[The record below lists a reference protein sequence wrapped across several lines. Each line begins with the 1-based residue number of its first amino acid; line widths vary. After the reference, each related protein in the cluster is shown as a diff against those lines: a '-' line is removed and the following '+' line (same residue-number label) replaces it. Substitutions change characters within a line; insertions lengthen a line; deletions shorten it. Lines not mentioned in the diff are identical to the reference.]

1 MNKQELLNQIGQWRK
16 EMAHQKVI
24 DAINAL
30 PLEER
35 DYLFTCILAR
45 EYNIT
50 GNFPQAKE
58 LLDSVRKEGL
68 KDPNWFFHYG
78 YSLMSMH
85 RFAEAKGA
93 FQQCLKIAPKFPN
106 VRSLLN
112 SCEVNIGK
120 EAIAKAYGDG
130 KELDE
135 EKTLEM
141 ILKCHLHGNFGVQ
154 DTVEEDHIH
163 ISAWNLDI
171 YPEITELKEDSVI
184 VNFNLECPDW
194 DRDIVEVGA
203 SKGPNPAVA
212 LNVVCSSFM
221 LSLVSA
227 INLMMKKEK
236 ALKMESDF
244 AGQKHQWNVYRGN
257 VLSGGDAQK
266 IRDFNLY
273 WDALK
278 DELVKRIGNQKLC
291 YVKIFA
297 ARNGDTINA
306 ECRINDVRIPS
317 LSKIVGNIVKGW
329 DIEGYGIQR
338 QFILFQQE
346 ESTTQPYPFDQET
359 LEDYTREA
367 MKLFANVRSAEDAK
381 ALPERMLELC
391 EGDKTLAKEL
401 QLYLPMAA
409 AENVYK
415 QLIHPETLTFDMAG
429 KQVTVYRS
437 QLASYHTIQK
447 ALFWALQ
454 HNVFGEETNR
464 VYQSMVV
471 ASPLFHFMQKNA
483 KEGKGMQGG
492 MGVSLTI
499 NVDDSFQLR

>member
-1 MNKQELLNQIGQWRK
+1 MNKQELLTQINQWKK
-16 EMAHQKVI
+16 EMAHQKII
-24 DAINAL
+24 DAINAV
-30 PLEER
+30 PEGER
-35 DYLFTCILAR
+35 DYQLTCILAR

-50 GNFPQAKE
+50 NNFPRAKE
-58 LLDSVRKEGL
+58 LLDSVRKEGM
-68 KDPNWFFHYG
+68 KDPNWFFHSG
-78 YSLMSMH
+78 YSLMSMR

-93 FQQCLKIAPKFPN
+93 FQQCLKLAPQFPN
-106 VRSLLN
+106 VRTLLSN
-112 SCEVNIGK
+112 CELNIGK
-120 EAIAKAYGDG
+120 EVIAKAYGDG

-135 EKTLEM
+135 DKTLEM
-141 ILKCHLHGNFGVQ
+141 ILKCHLHGNFGVK
-154 DTVEEDHIH
+154 DTVEDDHIH
-163 ISAWNLDI
+163 IPAWNISI

-194 DRDIVEVGA
+194 DRDILEVSA

-221 LSLVSA
+221 LSLMSA
-227 INLMMKKEK
+227 ITLMAKKERVV
-236 ALKMESDF
+236 KMESEF

-257 VLSGGDAQK
+257 VLSGGEAQK

-291 YVKIFA
+291 YVKVFA
-297 ARNGDTINA
+297 SKNGETVNA

-317 LSKIVGNIVKGW
+317 LSKIVGDIAKAW

-338 QFILFQQE
+338 QFFLFQQE
-346 ESTTQPYPFDQET
+346 ESTTQPYPFDQES

-381 ALPERMLELC
+381 ALPEKMLELC
-391 EGDKTLAKEL
+391 GDTTLAKEL

-409 AENVYK
+409 AESAYK
-415 QLIHPETLTFDMAG
+415 QLIHPETLTFDKG
-429 KQVTVYRS
+429 GEKLTVYRS
-437 QLASYHTIQK
+437 QLASYHTIEK
-447 ALFWALQ
+447 AMFWALQ
-454 HNVFGEETNR
+454 NQVFGEETNR

-471 ASPLFHFMQKNA
+471 ASPLFHFVQKA
-483 KEGKGMQGG
+483 VKEGKAVQGG
-492 MGVSLTI
+492 MGISQVI
-499 NVDDSFQLR
+499 NLSDSFQLR